1 MTESVSIWRYES
13 DAPAATEALAKA
25 IADLAGPGTVIGL
38 DGDLGA
44 GKTTF
49 ARAFAR
55 ALGVGGEIV
64 SPTFVLIRE
73 YEDGRLP
80 LYHMDA
86 YRLSEEEASEL
97 ALDEYFFGPGVTL
110 VEWAQNIEALFP
122 ARHLR
127 IRIGHAGG
135 DRRDIRLEPRGE
147 PYEQWCEALRRA
159 DILAR

>member
-1 MTESVSIWRYES
+1 LTESVSIWRYES

-97 ALDEYFFGPGVTL
+97 ALDEYFFRTGRDARRMGAKHRGAVSRAAFAHPDRPRGRRP
-110 VEWAQNIEALFP
+110 AGHP
-122 ARHLR
+122 ARTE
-127 IRIGHAGG
+127 GG
-135 DRRDIRLEPRGE
+135 TV
-147 PYEQWCEALRRA
+147 
-159 DILAR
+159 